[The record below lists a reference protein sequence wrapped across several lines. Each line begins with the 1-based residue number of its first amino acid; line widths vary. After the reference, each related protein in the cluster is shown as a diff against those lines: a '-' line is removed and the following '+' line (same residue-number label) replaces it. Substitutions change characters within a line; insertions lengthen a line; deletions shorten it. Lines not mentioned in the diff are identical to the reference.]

1 MGTIQPILSGATLA
15 RRFDLFL
22 IRLWQFHGDD
32 DAVNFGGDR
41 GGGPAAVLGLDCGG
55 GFCGCCAR
63 LGGVGVAVARLVGG
77 FWGIGFFGLVSERGL
92 VLRIGRWGLDALN
105 AAKS

>member
-22 IRLWQFHGDD
+22 IRLWQFHGDK

-41 GGGPAAVLGLDCGG
+41 GGGPAAVFGLDCGW
-55 GFCGCCAR
+55 GFCGRCAR
-63 LGGVGVAVARLVGG
+63 LGGLGVAVARLVGG
-77 FWGIGFFGLVSERGL
+77 RWGIGFFGLVSERGL
-92 VLRIGRWGLDALN
+92 VLKIGCRELGAFKI
-105 AAKS
+105 AQS